1 MIELFRQ
8 FAQVKSVKI
17 LRDQMTGMS
26 KGMAYVEFFSTE
38 HAMHTFQQTLSGQI
52 YLDSSPLKILF
63 AKESF
68 RLALLS
74 KVSIIFIEENYLVI
88 FSFLIFYY
96 SILYFIFLLIRHSEK
111 AIY

>member
-26 KGMAYVEFFSTE
+26 KGMAYVELYSTE
-38 HAMHTFQQTLSGQI
+38 HAVHTIQQTMSGQI

-74 KVSIIFIEENYLVI
+74 KVSIFLVAVDY
-88 FSFLIFYY
+88 FFIFY
-96 SILYFIFLLIRHSEK
+96 LFLLL
-111 AIY
+111 